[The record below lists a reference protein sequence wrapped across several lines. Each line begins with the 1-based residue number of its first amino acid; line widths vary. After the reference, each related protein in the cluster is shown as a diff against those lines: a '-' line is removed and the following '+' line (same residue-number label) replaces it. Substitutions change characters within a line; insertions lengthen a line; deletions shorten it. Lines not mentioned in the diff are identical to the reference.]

1 MLTDE
6 GDDGGSEHLRNVGQL
21 NVTTRRNFHKTD
33 LHTRRRENLYL
44 SLTTFIF
51 PGILSLHLRLLEAGC
66 TNNLQVN
73 LDTARTPDSFTRAAE
88 RVFSVSL
95 CLGKTLP
102 TELARNTAVE
112 MALEPCSDQLADFF
126 LCRVVCR
133 DLESLSPIS
142 LPSILTGIE
151 FETPETSV
159 WNQYYCFSPQYRSAL
174 KY

>member
-1 MLTDE
+1 MRVMMEAVSTSETSVNLTI
-6 GDDGGSEHLRNVGQL
+6 LRGAISTRLIFILAAVRIFISASQL
-21 NVTTRRNFHKTD
+21 VYFPVFCR
-33 LHTRRRENLYL
+33 Y
-44 SLTTFIF
+44 IF
-51 PGILSLHLRLLEAGC
+51 VFWKQAVP
-66 TNNLQVN
+66 NNLQVN
-73 LDTARTPDSFTRAAE
+73 LNTARTPDSFTRAAE
-88 RVFSVSL
+88 RVFSVCL

-133 DLESLSPIS
+133 DLESLSSIS

-151 FETPETSV
+151 FETQETSV
-159 WNQYYCFSPQYRSAL
+159 WKQYYCFSPQYLSAL